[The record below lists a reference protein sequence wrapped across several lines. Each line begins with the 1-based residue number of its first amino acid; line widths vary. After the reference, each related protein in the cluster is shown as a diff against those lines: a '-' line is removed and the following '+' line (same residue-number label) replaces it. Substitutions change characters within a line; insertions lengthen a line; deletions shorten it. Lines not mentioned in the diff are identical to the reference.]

1 MTTISRPD
9 YGLRHALRTLAGA
22 ALTAA
27 VTLSAVPTEAS
38 AGPQERAQ
46 QQRDEAAQELRE
58 ALEAAAADPAA
69 IASERAPTPAEET
82 EIGPGGK
89 RMAATEAPA
98 PPRIDGQVDDDV
110 WRLAEVVTD
119 FLQREPVE
127 AGVPSQR
134 TEVRILF
141 DDDYLYLG
149 FVMYDDEPGRI
160 VATDLRRDS
169 RLETDDTIAVLLDTF
184 HDHRN
189 GFLFRVNA
197 LGTKYDATLQGER
210 NLNSQWDEKWEAAA
224 RVTPKGWEAEM
235 QIPFKA
241 LRFDAGAH
249 VWGIDFKREIRRTNE
264 EVNWSNYRRGF
275 DFRNISQ
282 GGHLLGLRSLKLS
295 GRYRLKPYA
304 TGAYTALDASGS
316 PFTEGTGDFGIEDFK
331 VQISP
336 NLTADLTVNTDFAQV
351 EDDQE
356 RVNLT
361 RFPLFFPER
370 REFFLEGS
378 DKFAFGSGGERG
390 HGGSDTLLYHSRNIG
405 LFDGTPVTMRY
416 GAKLTG
422 KMGNTSIGFINA
434 QTGSNAELGYIGR
447 NHSTLRL
454 KQDILER
461 SSVGVILTNVQGGG
475 AHNRVGGVDA
485 SFRFFDHMSVRGYVA
500 QARDSQVGTTKY
512 VGAFD
517 AGWDSD
523 LWSAQA
529 SYAYVDPDFVTDMG
543 FIRRHDMIRQAYRL
557 GWKPRPSWSWMRQMM
572 VFTNVEYTTDTAGNL
587 ETRENTLWTRY
598 QLESGDSASIMV
610 QRSFERIRTPFE
622 VSDQAE
628 IGVGDYSTN
637 EWRVS
642 FETYRARR
650 LSGRVNTSGGG
661 FFDGTRRSYGGSL
674 TMRFNEKLSLSPRY
688 DFNHI
693 QLPADAFDTHV
704 ASMRASYNFSE
715 RWLTSALVQYNSIA
729 DRLSIFA
736 RLNFIHR
743 TGHDLFLVYKSTVR
757 YDPEFY
763 GLMDQALIA
772 KMTRSFDF

>member
-1 MTTISRPD
+1 MIISPRTRRELNRLAPT
-9 YGLRHALRTLAGA
+9 TLAIL
-22 ALTAA
+22 ALTVVAFTPAWAA
-27 VTLSAVPTEAS
+27 
-38 AGPQERAQ
+38 PQDGGQ
-46 QQRDEAAQELRE
+46 QQLEDAAREVRE
-58 ALEAAAADPAA
+58 ALEAATADPEAVESARAA
-69 IASERAPTPAEET
+69 TPDEEA

-98 PPRIDGQVDDDV
+98 PPRINGRLDDDV
-110 WRLAEVVTD
+110 WALAEVVTD

-141 DDDYLYLG
+141 DEDNLYLG
-149 FVMYDDEPGRI
+149 FVMYDDDPDRI
-160 VATDLRRDS
+160 VASDLRRDS
-169 RLETDDTIAVLLDTF
+169 RLETDDSIAVLLDTF

-210 NLNSQWDEKWEAAA
+210 NVNSQWDERWEAAA
-224 RVTPKGWEAEM
+224 SITPNGWEAEM

-241 LRFDAGAH
+241 LRFDAGGH
-249 VWGIDFKREIRRTNE
+249 IWGIDFSREIRRTNE
-264 EVNWSNYRRGF
+264 QVNWSNYRRGF
-275 DFRNISQ
+275 NFRNISQ
-282 GGHLLGLRSLKLS
+282 GGHLLGLRNLRLT
-295 GRYRLKPYA
+295 GRYKVKPYLTGGYSALNA
-304 TGAYTALDASGS
+304 TDLPLS
-316 PFTEGTGDFGIEDFK
+316 EGRGDFGIEDFK

-336 NLTADLTVNTDFAQV
+336 SLTADLTVNTDFAQV
-351 EDDQE
+351 EDDEE

-378 DKFAFGSGGERG
+378 DKFAFGGSGGRG
-390 HGGSDTLLYHSRNIG
+390 GGDRGALLYHSRNIG
-405 LFDGTPVTMRY
+405 LFDGTPVAMRY

-422 KMGNTSIGFINA
+422 KIGNTSVGFINA
-434 QTGSNAELGYIGR
+434 QTGSNAEVDYAGN
-447 NHSTLRL
+447 NHTTLRL
-454 KQDILER
+454 KQDIFDR
-461 SSVGVILTNVQGGG
+461 SSIGVIFTNAQGGG
-475 AHNRVGGVDA
+475 EHNRVGGFDA
-485 SFRFFDHMSVRGYVA
+485 SFQFFDHMSVRGYVA
-500 QARDSQVGTTKY
+500 QARDSEVGRAQY

-523 LWSAQA
+523 LWSAAA
-529 SYAYVDPDFVTDMG
+529 SYSYVDPDFVTDMG
-543 FIRRHDMIRQAYRL
+543 FIRRHDMVRQNYRL

-572 VFTNVEYTTDTAGNL
+572 FFAAVDYITDTSGNP
-587 ETRENTLWTRY
+587 ETREHTLWTRY
-598 QLESGDSASIMV
+598 QLESGDSASIMF
-610 QRSFERIRTPFE
+610 QRSFERLREPFS

-628 IGVGDYSTN
+628 IGVGDYTSN

-642 FETYRARR
+642 FESYRARR
-650 LSGRVNTSGGG
+650 LSARVNASGGG
-661 FFDGTRRSYGGSL
+661 FFDGTRRSYGGSM
-674 TMRFNEKLSLSPRY
+674 TMRFNENLSLSPRY
-688 DFNHI
+688 DFNRI
-693 QLPADAFDTHV
+693 ELPTDAFDTHV

-729 DRLSIFA
+729 ERLSIFA

-743 TGHDLFLVYKSTVR
+743 TGDDLFLVYKSTVR

-763 GLMDQALIA
+763 GQLDQAMIA